1 MAKKPAQA
9 AVVQTKADPKRERTI
24 KNRERRLAAHLARF
38 PEDKVAKAAL
48 GKEKPARKA
57 PKNKGAFPKP
67 VIRITECMPVPT
79 GRKDKKTG
87 KAITKPG
94 SGFVSSKH
102 VQGKV
107 LTFGSTEPL
116 FVEKEGKLIPNPEIK
131 EAWEAYLAESV
142 RATKRKRN
150 AAK

>member
-1 MAKKPAQA
+1 MAKKNTQ
-9 AVVQTKADPKRERTI
+9 AVVAQTKTDPKRDRTV
-24 KNRERRLAAHLARF
+24 KNRQTRLERHLRHF
-38 PEDKVAKAAL
+38 PNDAVAKEAL

-57 PKNKGAFPKP
+57 SKNKGSFPKK

-102 VQGKV
+102 REGKV

-116 FVEKEGKLIPNPEIK
+116 FVEKDGKMIPNPEIAQ
-131 EAWEAYLAESV
+131 AWESYVAEAN
-142 RATKRKRN
+142 RASKRKRN
-150 AAK
+150 AKQ